1 MTTYTLGR
9 LAKQTGMARSSLL
22 HYEELGLLLPAGRSA
37 AGYRLYGEDEIER
50 LQAIRSYR
58 DAGLSL
64 SAIREL
70 LAEEA
75 SDPARILSRRLV
87 GLNDEITR
95 LRAQQMQLARLLA
108 APALRARG
116 RRWTHEQWVGML
128 RDAGF
133 DDDDMRSWHVD
144 FEAGDPP
151 AHAAF
156 LRALGLPANAVAD
169 IRLGSKARQEATGQ
183 PSSADGRTSP

>member
-1 MTTYTLGR
+1 MGTYTLGR
-9 LAKQTGMARSSLL
+9 LAKQTRLARSSLL
-22 HYEELGLLLPAGRSA
+22 HYEELGLLLPASRSA
-37 AGYRLYGEDEIER
+37 AGYRLYGEEEIER

-64 SAIREL
+64 SAVREL

-75 SDPARILSRRLV
+75 SDPARILSRRLI
-87 GLNDEITR
+87 GLNDEIIR
-95 LRAQQMQLARLLA
+95 LRAQQMQLARLLT
-108 APALRARG
+108 APTLRA
-116 RRWTHEQWVGML
+116 RRWTHGQWVGML

-133 DDDDMRSWHVD
+133 DDEDMHNWHVD
-144 FEAGDPP
+144 FEAGDAP

-169 IRLGSKARQEATGQ
+169 IRLHSRAGQ
-183 PSSADGRTSP
+183 DAASQHSSADGKTSR

>member
-9 LAKQTGMARSSLL
+9 LAKQTRMARSSLL
-22 HYEELGLLLPAGRSA
+22 HYEELGLLLPASRSA
-37 AGYRLYGEDEIER
+37 AGYRLYGEEEIER

-64 SAIREL
+64 AAIREL

-75 SDPARILSRRLV
+75 SDPAQILGRRLV

-108 APALRARG
+108 APALRARD
-116 RRWTHEQWVGML
+116 RHWTHEQWVAML

-133 DDDDMRSWHVD
+133 DDDDMHNWHVD
-144 FEAGDPP
+144 FEAGDAP

-169 IRLGSKARQEATGQ
+169 IRRCSRAGHEATSRH
-183 PSSADGRTSP
+183 SSADGKTSP

>member
-1 MTTYTLGR
+1 MGTYTLGR
-9 LAKQTGMARSSLL
+9 LAKQTRMARSSLL
-22 HYEELGLLLPAGRSA
+22 HYEELGLLLPASRSA
-37 AGYRLYGEDEIER
+37 AGYRLYGEQEIER

-58 DAGLSL
+58 DAGLPL

-87 GLNDEITR
+87 SLNDEITR
-95 LRAQQMQLARLLA
+95 LRAQQMQLARLLT
-108 APALRARG
+108 APAFRT
-116 RRWTHEQWVGML
+116 RRWTHQQWVGML

-133 DDDDMRSWHVD
+133 DDEDMHNWHVD
-144 FEAGDPP
+144 FEAGDAP

-156 LRALGLPANAVAD
+156 LRALDLPADAVAN
-169 IRLGSKARQEATGQ
+169 IRLGSRTGQKAASQ